1 MRFLKQLRLHDKIRI
16 SFGTLTALILVNALM
31 VAAATYAIVVLVGHK
46 QNVADVVTEVG
57 KVRLLVSRYVNT
69 LSPVAAK
76 QVFEGLETTRQRI
89 TDAAQAQALDAEQL
103 KTMRSLLGDF
113 MLHFEK
119 YMVEADQKAT
129 MKSRS
134 LDLSQRMSAHLDSA
148 QLSNLSA
155 RDRRALGEMQSL
167 VMKLQGLGQSIQLN
181 LNMNRASGSPPARMH
196 LALAQLREVTQGL
209 RTNTNTDLQQLL
221 YNIQRDA
228 ADYVASLD
236 NYTRLQDFNSATEH
250 RLGEI
255 SDTLLQSSQQVSS
268 SVDQSIRWQMSLA
281 IALMALIFLL
291 TLLSAV
297 VFSGYL
303 SREILRPVRALVDV
317 TQQIGT
323 GQLQAR
329 AKVTVADEIGELAQS
344 FNDMTQRLLDQN
356 QALALAQ
363 QELEQRVQERTQQL
377 AERGLMLRQIIDTA
391 PIAIF
396 LVDMQGRIT
405 EANAGMTEIFGIP
418 MASLLGMDYLALM
431 EPSEAALRRQ
441 TMASLMRGELPK
453 VDQDRKYVRAN
464 GEVFWAHLTGK
475 LWLGTQGEKLGLIGV
490 IADVTERKRDEE
502 KLQLAASVFTYAR
515 EGIVITDAQARIV
528 DVNDT
533 FTHITGFERADV
545 VGRSPRL
552 LKSKYQTS
560 AFYLDMW
567 RTLTRTDQWSGEVWS
582 RRKNG
587 EVYAEMLTIS
597 AVRNTEGRL
606 QNYVAL
612 FSDITPIKAHQ
623 QQLENIAHFDPL
635 TQLPNR
641 LLLAD
646 RLHQAMLQ
654 SQRHGNQ
661 MALAYLDLDGFKAIN
676 DSYGHDAGDALLVA
690 LAQSMKHSLR
700 EGDTLARIGGDEFVA
715 VLADLNA
722 LDDHDPL
729 LQRLLQAASSPVWV
743 QGKSGPVA
751 LQVSAS
757 IGVTLYPQDNA
768 DADLLMRHADQAMYV
783 AKQSGKNRYRLF
795 DVAHDAA
802 IKVQIES
809 LARIRSA
816 LDQQEF
822 VLLYQPKANLLT
834 GKVTGAEALIRW
846 QHPERGLLSPAN
858 FLPVFEDH
866 PLSVDLG
873 EWVIAT
879 ALAQM
884 QTWQA
889 QGLYLPVSV
898 NIGARQLQQDGFA
911 ERLALLLAAQ
921 PEVAPG
927 QLQLEV
933 LETSSLEDLA
943 QAGVAMAACQKL
955 GVSFA
960 LDDFG
965 TGYSSLTYLRR
976 LPAETLKIDQSFVR
990 DMLDSPNDLAIV
1002 RGVIGLAHAFGREV
1016 IAEGV
1021 ETAAHGELLAS
1032 IGCTLAQGY
1041 GIARRCNGT
1050 AMPCGRR
1057 EPWQMGRKCPC
1068 HLRRCH
1074 EKQSPRHPHG
1084 LPLRQWFK
1092 LRPMLWP
1099 VAQRV
1104 GAGPTRAYA
1113 RGADALALQRLC
1125 QGAHQ
1130 LPAGHLAPQHRTR

>member
-16 SFGTLTALILVNALM
+16 SFATLTALILVNALV
-31 VAAATYAIVVLVGHK
+31 VAAATYAIVVQVGHK
-46 QNVADVVTEVG
+46 QKVAEVVTDVG

-69 LSPVAAK
+69 LSPDLSK
-76 QVFEGLETTRQRI
+76 QVFAGLEVTAEHI
-89 TDAAQAQALDAEQL
+89 NIAAQALDNEQFH
-103 KTMRSLLGDF
+103 TMRSLLGDF
-113 MLHFEK
+113 KLHFQK
-119 YMVEADQKAT
+119 YMLEADQKAT
-129 MKSRS
+129 LQSRS
-134 LDLSQRMSAHLDSA
+134 LSLSQGMSANLDA
-148 QLSNLSA
+148 ARLSSLTQ
-155 RDRRALGEMQSL
+155 RDRHKVSEVQSEVMALL
-167 VMKLQGLGQSIQLN
+167 RLGQSIQLN
-181 LNMNRASGSPPARMH
+181 LSLSRETDSPWA
-196 LALAQLREVTQGL
+196 LIQQTLAQLRQSA
-209 RTNTNTDLQQLL
+209 QQHGANEDYQHLL
-221 YNIQRDA
+221 YSIQRDA
-228 ADYVASLD
+228 ADYVNSLD
-236 NYTRLQDFNSATEH
+236 NYMRLLDYNTATEQQ
-250 RLGEI
+250 LGEI
-255 SDTLLQSSQQVSS
+255 SDTLQQSSQQVSEG
-268 SVDQSIRWQMSLA
+268 VDRTIRVQIALA
-281 IALMALIFLL
+281 IALMGLIFLL

-329 AKVTVADEIGELAQS
+329 ARVTVADEIGELAQS

-356 QALALAQ
+356 HALALAQ

-396 LVDMQGRIT
+396 LADTQGRIT

-418 MASLLGMDYLALM
+418 MASLLGMDYLTLVA
-431 EPSEAALRRQ
+431 PSEAALSRQ
-441 TMASLMRGELPK
+441 TMASLMRGEVAK
-453 VDQDRKYVRAN
+453 VDQDRRYVRTS
-464 GEVFWAHLTGK
+464 GEVFWAHLTSR
-475 LWLGTQGEKLGLIGV
+475 LWLGTQGETLGLVGV

-545 VGRSPRL
+545 IGRSPRL

-654 SQRHGNQ
+654 SQRHENQ

-676 DSYGHDAGDALLVA
+676 DSHGHDAGDALLVA

-715 VLADLNA
+715 VLADLNQF
-722 LDDHDPL
+722 DDHDPL

-757 IGVTLYPQDNA
+757 IGVTLYPQDNS

-822 VLLYQPKANLLT
+822 VLFYQPKANLLT

-866 PLSVDLG
+866 PMSVDLG

-879 ALAQM
+879 VLAQM

-889 QGLYLPVSV
+889 QGLYLPISV

-911 ERLALLLAAQ
+911 ERLSLLLAAQ

-943 QAGVAMAACQKL
+943 KAGVAMAACQKL

-1032 IGCTLAQGY
+1032 IGCALAQGY
-1041 GIARRCNGT
+1041 GIARPMPAAELPDWTVQWHSSAVWT
-1050 AMPCGRR
+1050 A
-1057 EPWQMGRKCPC
+1057 
-1068 HLRRCH
+1068 
-1074 EKQSPRHPHG
+1074 
-1084 LPLRQWFK
+1084 
-1092 LRPMLWP
+1092 
-1099 VAQRV
+1099 
-1104 GAGPTRAYA
+1104 
-1113 RGADALALQRLC
+1113 
-1125 QGAHQ
+1125 
-1130 LPAGHLAPQHRTR
+1130 

>member
-16 SFGTLTALILVNALM
+16 SFGALTALILVNALV
-31 VAAATYAIVVLVGHK
+31 VAAATYAIVGLVGQK
-46 QNVADVVTEVG
+46 QNVAEVVSEVD
-57 KVRLLVSRYVNT
+57 KVRLLASRYVNA
-69 LSPVAAK
+69 LSPPVAR
-76 QVFEGLETTRQRI
+76 QVFDGLESTRLRI
-89 TDAAQAQALDAEQL
+89 NAAAQAQALNAEQL
-103 KTMRSLLGDF
+103 ATMRSLLGDF

-129 MKSRS
+129 VKKLS
-134 LDLSQRMSAHLDSA
+134 LSLSQRMSAHLDTA
-148 QLSNLSA
+148 QLISLSA
-155 RDRRALGEMQSL
+155 RDRRALAELQSE
-167 VMKLQGLGQSIQLN
+167 VMRLQGLGQAIQLN
-181 LNMNRASGSPPARMH
+181 LRLNRSGGSASARLH
-196 LALAQLREVTQGL
+196 QTLAQLRESAQQL
-209 RTNTNTDLQQLL
+209 RTQSDFQQLV
-221 YNIQRDA
+221 YNLQRDA
-228 ADYVASLD
+228 TDYVTSLD
-236 NYTRLQDFNSATEH
+236 NFNRLQDFNNATEQQ
-250 RLGEI
+250 LADI
-255 SDTLLQSSQQVSS
+255 SDTLQQRSQQVSD
-268 SVDQSIRWQMSLA
+268 SVDKTIRRQMSLA
-281 IALMALIFLL
+281 ITLMGTIFLL
-291 TLLSAV
+291 TLLSALV
-297 VFSGYL
+297 SSRYL
-303 SREILRPVRALVDV
+303 SQEILRPIRALVNV
-317 TQQIGT
+317 TQQIGL
-323 GQLQAR
+323 GQLRVR
-329 AKVTVADEIGELAQS
+329 AKLGVADEIGELAQS
-344 FNDMTQRLLDQN
+344 FNDMTERLLGQN
-356 QALALAQ
+356 QALAVAH
-363 QELEQRVQERTQQL
+363 QELEKRVQARTLEL

-396 LVDMQGRIT
+396 LVNMQGRIT
-405 EANAGMTEIFGIP
+405 QANAGMSEMFGIP
-418 MASLLGMDYLALM
+418 MDSLLGSDYLNLVD
-431 EPSEAALRRQ
+431 PSELSLRRQ
-441 TMASLMRGELPK
+441 TMDALMRGEIPM
-453 VDQDRKYVRAN
+453 VDQDRRYQRAN
-464 GEVFWAHLTGK
+464 GEIFWAHLTGK

-490 IADVTERKRDEE
+490 IADVTERKRAEE

-515 EGIVITDAQARIV
+515 EGIVITDARARVI

-533 FTHITGFERADV
+533 FTHITGFDRADV
-545 VGRSPRL
+545 LGRNPRM

-560 AFYLDMW
+560 AFYLDIW

-587 EVYAEMLTIS
+587 EVYAEMLTVS
-597 AVRNTEGRL
+597 AVRNVDGQL

-654 SQRHGNQ
+654 CQRHENQ

-676 DSYGHDAGDALLVA
+676 DSHGHDAGDELLVA

-722 LDDHDPL
+722 LDDHEPL

-743 QGKSGPVA
+743 RGKTGPVA

-783 AKQSGKNRYRLF
+783 AKQSGKNRFRLF

-802 IKVQIES
+802 IKTQMES

-816 LDQQEF
+816 LDQREF

-834 GKVTGAEALIRW
+834 GQITGAEALIRW
-846 QHPERGLLSPAN
+846 RHPERGLLPPAS

-866 PLSVDLG
+866 PLSVDMG

-884 QTWQA
+884 HTWQT
-889 QGLYLPVSV
+889 QGLHLPVSV

-911 ERLALLLAAQ
+911 DRLALLLAAQ

-943 QAGVAMAACQKL
+943 KAGVAMVACQKL

-976 LPAETLKIDQSFVR
+976 LPADTLKIDQSFVR

-1041 GIARRCNGT
+1041 GIARPMPAAELPDWMVRWHQHAQWT
-1050 AMPCGRR
+1050 A
-1057 EPWQMGRKCPC
+1057 
-1068 HLRRCH
+1068 
-1074 EKQSPRHPHG
+1074 
-1084 LPLRQWFK
+1084 
-1092 LRPMLWP
+1092 
-1099 VAQRV
+1099 
-1104 GAGPTRAYA
+1104 
-1113 RGADALALQRLC
+1113 
-1125 QGAHQ
+1125 
-1130 LPAGHLAPQHRTR
+1130 

>member
-16 SFGTLTALILVNALM
+16 SFGALTALILVNALV
-31 VAAATYAIVVLVGHK
+31 VAAATYAIVGLVGQK
-46 QNVADVVTEVG
+46 QNVAEVVSEVD
-57 KVRLLVSRYVNT
+57 KVRLLASRYVNA
-69 LSPVAAK
+69 LSPPVAR
-76 QVFEGLETTRQRI
+76 QVFDGLESTRLRI
-89 TDAAQAQALDAEQL
+89 NAAAQAQALNAEQL
-103 KTMRSLLGDF
+103 ATMRSLLGDF

-119 YMVEADQKAT
+119 YMVEADQKAAV
-129 MKSRS
+129 KKLS
-134 LDLSQRMSAHLDSA
+134 LSLSQRMSAHLDTA
-148 QLSNLSA
+148 QLISLSP
-155 RDRRALGEMQSL
+155 RDRRALAELQSE
-167 VMKLQGLGQSIQLN
+167 VMRLQGLGQAIQLN
-181 LNMNRASGSPPARMH
+181 LRLNRSGGSASARLH
-196 LALAQLREVTQGL
+196 QTLAQLRESA
-209 RTNTNTDLQQLL
+209 QQLRSQSDFQQL
-221 YNIQRDA
+221 VYNLQRDA
-228 ADYVASLD
+228 TDYVTSLD
-236 NYTRLQDFNSATEH
+236 NFNRLQDFNNATEQQ
-250 RLGEI
+250 LADI
-255 SDTLLQSSQQVSS
+255 SDTLQQRSQQVSD
-268 SVDQSIRWQMSLA
+268 SVDKTIRHQMSLA
-281 IALMALIFLL
+281 VTLMGTIFLL
-291 TLLSAV
+291 TLLSALV
-297 VFSGYL
+297 SSRYL
-303 SREILRPVRALVDV
+303 SQEILRPIRALVNV
-317 TQQIGT
+317 TQQIGL
-323 GQLQAR
+323 GQLRVR
-329 AKVTVADEIGELAQS
+329 AKLGVADEIGELAQS
-344 FNDMTQRLLDQN
+344 FNDMTERLLGQN
-356 QALALAQ
+356 QALAVAH
-363 QELEQRVQERTQQL
+363 QELEKRVQARTLEL

-396 LVDMQGRIT
+396 LVNMQGRIT
-405 EANAGMTEIFGIP
+405 QANAGMSEMFGIP
-418 MASLLGMDYLALM
+418 MDSLLGSDYLDLVD
-431 EPSEAALRRQ
+431 PSELSLRRQ
-441 TMASLMRGELPK
+441 TMDALMRGEVPM
-453 VDQDRKYVRAN
+453 VDQDRRYQRAN
-464 GEVFWAHLTGK
+464 GEIFWAHLTGK

-490 IADVTERKRDEE
+490 IADATERKRAEE

-515 EGIVITDAQARIV
+515 EGIVITDAHARII

-545 VGRSPRL
+545 MGRNPRM

-560 AFYLDMW
+560 AFYLDIW

-597 AVRNTEGRL
+597 AVRNGDGQL

-654 SQRHGNQ
+654 CQRHENQ

-676 DSYGHDAGDALLVA
+676 DTHGHDAGDELLVT
-690 LAQSMKHSLR
+690 LAQSMRHSLR

-715 VLADLNA
+715 VLVDLNA
-722 LDDHDPL
+722 LDDHEPL
-729 LQRLLQAASSPVWV
+729 LQRLLQAASSPVAV
-743 QGKSGPVA
+743 RGKSGMVE

-757 IGVTLYPQDNA
+757 IGVTLYPQDNS

-783 AKQSGKNRYRLF
+783 AKQSGKNRFRLF

-802 IKVQIES
+802 IKTQIES

-816 LDQQEF
+816 LDQREF

-834 GKVTGAEALIRW
+834 GQITGAEALIRW
-846 QHPERGLLSPAN
+846 QHPERGLLPPAS

-866 PLSVDLG
+866 PLSVDMG

-884 QTWQA
+884 HTWQS
-889 QGLYLPVSV
+889 QGLHLPVSV

-943 QAGVAMAACQKL
+943 KAGVAMVACQKL

-976 LPAETLKIDQSFVR
+976 LPADTLKIDQSFVR

-1041 GIARRCNGT
+1041 GIARPMPAAELPDWMTRWHQHAQWT
-1050 AMPCGRR
+1050 A
-1057 EPWQMGRKCPC
+1057 
-1068 HLRRCH
+1068 
-1074 EKQSPRHPHG
+1074 
-1084 LPLRQWFK
+1084 
-1092 LRPMLWP
+1092 
-1099 VAQRV
+1099 
-1104 GAGPTRAYA
+1104 
-1113 RGADALALQRLC
+1113 
-1125 QGAHQ
+1125 
-1130 LPAGHLAPQHRTR
+1130 